1 MVSVLKEEDEK
12 VLYNLVKE
20 YAKKKPI
27 IEIKDLVNFLNNR
40 LKLNLNFNRNKI
52 ELILKRFIKN
62 QIILI
67 GKKLV
72 KEDIL
77 KTRIRSK
84 INDLIIDCPGINI
97 NQIMNELN
105 IGANRALWHLKLLS
119 NFKFIRVI
127 KFESQKNF
135 FKFDSDSKSDVLHI
149 ILRNEKVKSIL
160 DILRNNNEPSRPT
173 ALSELL
179 SIHYNTLKKY
189 LNKLLELN
197 LVKKV
202 NGNKKKR
209 YIFNEDIDQDTLDII
224 DSA

>member
-119 NFKFIRVI
+119 NFKFIR
-127 KFESQKNF
+127 
-135 FKFDSDSKSDVLHI
+135 
-149 ILRNEKVKSIL
+149 
-160 DILRNNNEPSRPT
+160 
-173 ALSELL
+173 
-179 SIHYNTLKKY
+179 
-189 LNKLLELN
+189 
-197 LVKKV
+197 
-202 NGNKKKR
+202 
-209 YIFNEDIDQDTLDII
+209 
-224 DSA
+224 